1 MLGNELRIM
10 WAKGGLYQVNY
21 IPLQQLL
28 VCVWVTQKQGF
39 RWSAKDNLWLV
50 GSSLYT
56 IHPDFLF
63 FGQGLYVSLA
73 ALEPAM

>member
-1 MLGNELRIM
+1 M
-10 WAKGGLYQVNY
+10 
-21 IPLQQLL
+21 
-28 VCVWVTQKQGF
+28 QKQGF
-39 RWSAKDNLWLV
+39 RWSAKDNLWLA

-73 ALEPAM
+73 ALEPDM